1 MTSDA
6 SPTSSDDDAL
16 AIGLLGDT
24 LRRERHRRGWSVHVL
39 SARAGVSF
47 GLVSE
52 LERGKGNPSFRALR
66 RLAEALELPLAK
78 LVAADGD
85 ELLVRAGTGY
95 RLPIDP
101 GAPAQQ
107 RVERE
112 LLTPQEPVDDPAHPL
127 DDPAGIQQ
135 RGEPVPAPGDRGGDR
150 RVGQPARG
158 AR

>member
-47 GLVSE
+47 GLVSG
-52 LERGKGNPSFRALR
+52 LSGARATRPSAPCAGSPRPSSF
-66 RLAEALELPLAK
+66 PLAK

-107 RVERE
+107 RVERAAH
-112 LLTPQEPVDDPAHPL
+112 PQEPVDDPAHPL

>member
-107 RVERE
+107 RVERSCS
-112 LLTPQEPVDDPAHPL
+112 P
-127 DDPAGIQQ
+127 
-135 RGEPVPAPGDRGGDR
+135 PGTSR
-150 RVGQPARG
+150 RSSSSARRSRRDSATRR
-158 AR
+158 ARSGTWGPRW